1 MKDSKRKMTFSK
13 MAKNNVALFTLADLD
28 VSSSSRYCDLSKPNE
43 KREWNSLLK
52 LIVFTP
58 THQSHLGDKFEAYK
72 KLNSSS
78 SNEFLLKVFSG
89 LGITEE
95 NVFLFNGYTT
105 KDTKKKDIKNDIVKS
120 TDAMI
125 ALRCDNGVHKSLY
138 AAIRNAI
145 AHGNIIYE
153 KGYYILYSV
162 RDDKNEYYSE
172 LTFFLRIKRLSSLKA
187 LFKVIE
193 TYR

>member
-1 MKDSKRKMTFSK
+1 MKDSKGKMTFNQI
-13 MAKNNVALFTLADLD
+13 AENNVALLTLADLG
-28 VSSSSRYCDLSKPNE
+28 VSSSSRYCDLAKTSE

-58 THQSHLGDKFEAYK
+58 TNQSHLGVKFDAYE
-72 KLNSSS
+72 KLNTR
-78 SNEFLLKVFSG
+78 NLNVFLLKVFSG
-89 LGITEE
+89 LGIAEN
-95 NVFLFNGYTT
+95 NVFLFNSYTT
-105 KDTKKKDIKNDIVKS
+105 KDTNKKNIKDDIVKS

-125 ALRCDNGVHKSLY
+125 ALRCDSGVLNSLY

-145 AHGNIIYE
+145 AHGNIICE

-172 LTFFLRIKRLSSLKA
+172 LTFFMRINSLSKLKT